1 MYKSK
6 NYPKFEICSIQNL
19 FKFKILFNWKFVQIQ
34 SMQIRNGSNSN
45 LFNTWNLLK
54 LRLLRFGI

>member
-6 NYPKFEICSIQNL
+6 NYPKFEISSIQNL